1 MIRLFCH
8 FSNGPNTDICG
19 IPAPTVGSD
28 TAGDGYYIQYE
39 FQVMRWIGRGSEVFV
54 NENTERVEDYD
65 SSTGVVITRE
75 KCFMLTVQCN
85 YNPDG
90 TVSASY
96 QPSTPN
102 ALDEHDENRLEFE
115 MLPINCATGA
125 EINPVVVF
133 VGVEVCF
140 VNKITTVWHENIRI
154 SSTRCWAT
162 PSSSPNDAD
171 FYRLTDH
178 ATVHETTFDWL
189 CNGDAGNHGSTSGF
203 TNAAY
208 EEAFKFT
215 SFRFQSE
222 TKTQMQDVATYS
234 QTIYVHCEVNACDI
248 GDITSTD
255 CVPHCGG
262 AGISRSRRDTNR
274 RINPMLPKLTKTRT
288 LSTAI
293 IMPPDDRRYLET
305 PSYNLLSDTLSL
317 GLFAV
322 GCVFGV
328 VALGMFF
335 VMRRQN
341 QQLKYRILNGE

>member
-1 MIRLFCH
+1 
-8 FSNGPNTDICG
+8 
-19 IPAPTVGSD
+19 
-28 TAGDGYYIQYE
+28 
-39 FQVMRWIGRGSEVFV
+39 MRWIGRGSEVD
-54 NENTERVEDYD
+54 NETTTRVEDRD

-96 QPSTPN
+96 EPSTPN
-102 ALDEHDENRLEFE
+102 ALDEHDENKLEFE
-115 MLPINCATGA
+115 MKPIDCATGL
-125 EINPVVVF
+125 EINPVVEF

-140 VNKITTVWHENIRI
+140 VNKITTIWHQNIRI

-162 PSSSPNDAD
+162 PSSSPNDAVV
-171 FYRLTDH
+171 YRLTDH
-178 ATVHETTFDWL
+178 AIMYEDTFKWL
-189 CNGDAGNHGSTSGF
+189 CNGADISVFHPANHGSGSAF

-208 EEAFKFT
+208 EEAFSFT
-215 SFRFQSE
+215 SFRFQSA
-222 TKTQMQDVATYS
+222 TKAEMQDVATYS
-234 QTIYVHCEVNACDI
+234 QTIYVHCEVNACDDN
-248 GDITSTD
+248 DITSTD
-255 CVPHCGG
+255 CVPHCDGREN
-262 AGISRSRRDTNR
+262 SRARRDTNR

>member
-8 FSNGPNTDICG
+8 FSNGPNTEICG
-19 IPAPTVGSD
+19 IPSPTVGLD

-39 FQVMRWIGRGSEVFV
+39 FQVMRWIGRGTDVLDEATQR
-54 NENTERVEDYD
+54 EEDYD
-65 SSTGVVITRE
+65 NSTGVVITRE

-102 ALDEHDENRLEFE
+102 ALDEHDENKLEFE
-115 MLPINCATGA
+115 MKPIDCANGQ

-133 VGVEVCF
+133 VGVDVCF
-140 VNKITTVWHENIRI
+140 VNKITTIWHQNIRI

-162 PSSSPNDAD
+162 PNASPNDAD
-171 FYRLTDH
+171 RYRLMDH
-178 ATVHETTFDWL
+178 ATVYEQSFNWL
-189 CNGDAGNHGSTSGF
+189 CNGDAGNHGSTSGLQ
-203 TNAAY
+203 NAAY

-215 SFRFQSE
+215 SFRFQSA
-222 TKTQMQDVATYS
+222 TKTEMQDVNTYS
-234 QTIYVHCEVNACDI
+234 QTIYVHCEVNACDD
-248 GDITSTD
+248 GDTTSTD
-255 CVPHCGG
+255 CDPHCGG